1 MPDDPGQRRPRRRP
15 LTADHGGG
23 HGHGHSH
30 GGSVDWRSA
39 ASTRRALSVA
49 AAVIVGAAVVGLVT
63 WWPSGDVLLQ
73 SESVGFGTRVEGTVT
88 GASVAGCSY
97 APELL
102 CDEIAVEIT
111 SGPERGAT
119 TSLEFAL
126 DEPSPV
132 PAATLRA
139 GDDIVLNDAGPSVPT
154 VVRYSF
160 ADFQRS
166 TPLVALVV
174 LFAVVI
180 VIVGRWRGLLAL
192 IGLGASLAVVF
203 AFVLP
208 ALLRGSSPVG
218 VAVTG
223 ACVIALIALYL
234 AHGVTER
241 TTVALIGTVVSLALT
256 GALAAL
262 FASSAELT
270 GLASEESISLL
281 AFAPELDFRGL
292 LLAAVII
299 GSLGV
304 LDDVTVTQ
312 VSAVWELH
320 GADERLGFRRLY
332 AAAVRIGR
340 DHIASATNTLVL
352 AYTAAALPLL
362 LIFTQSGL
370 SVTQVVTT
378 ETVAVEVVQ
387 TLVGSIGLV
396 ASVPITTALAAWVV
410 TRR

>member
-1 MPDDPGQRRPRRRP
+1 M
-15 LTADHGGG
+15 ADG
-23 HGHGHSH
+23 HGHGH
-30 GGSVDWRSA
+30 GGDIDWRSA
-39 ASTRRALSVA
+39 ASTRRALTVA
-49 AAVIVGAAVVGLVT
+49 AAVVALAAVGGLVA
-63 WWPSGDVLLQ
+63 WWPSGDALVQ
-73 SESVGFGTRVEGTVT
+73 SEAFGFGSRVDGTVV
-88 GASVAGCSY
+88 GASVEGCSY
-97 APELL
+97 APDLL
-102 CDEIAVEIT
+102 CDLLEIEIA
-111 SGPERGAT
+111 SGDARGQT
-119 TSLEFAL
+119 TTLEFAL
-126 DEPSPV
+126 EEDSPV
-132 PAATLRA
+132 PAATLRT
-139 GDDIVLNDAGPSVPT
+139 GDEIVLIDAGPSVPT
-154 VVRYSF
+154 SVRYSF
-160 ADFQRS
+160 ADFQRE
-166 TPLVALVV
+166 TPLVLLGL
-174 LFAVVI
+174 LFAAVI
-180 VIVGRWRGLLAL
+180 IAVGRWRGLLAL
-192 IGLGASLAVVF
+192 LGLGASLAVVVG
-203 AFVLP
+203 FVLP

-234 AHGVTER
+234 AHGVSER
-241 TTVALIGTVVSLALT
+241 TTVALLGTVASLALT
-256 GALAAL
+256 GILAGI
-262 FASSAELT
+262 FASAAELT
-270 GLASEESISLL
+270 GLASEQSISLL
-281 AFAPELDFRGL
+281 AFAPSLDFRGL

-320 GADERLGFRRLY
+320 RADERQRFRDLY

-370 SVTQVVTT
+370 SLREVVTS

>member
-1 MPDDPGQRRPRRRP
+1 MPDEPSPPRRRP
-15 LTADHGGG
+15 LAAGHEGHAHGHRHGGA
-23 HGHGHSH
+23 
-30 GGSVDWRSA
+30 VDWRSA
-39 ASTRRALSVA
+39 ASTRRALTIAAALIVA
-49 AAVIVGAAVVGLVT
+49 AATVGLVT
-63 WWPSGDVLLQ
+63 WWPSGDVVLQ
-73 SESVGFGTRVEGTVT
+73 GETMGFGGRVDGTVT

-102 CDEIAVEIT
+102 CDQIEVEIT
-111 SGPERGAT
+111 AGPDQGRTA
-119 TSLEFAL
+119 SLEFAL
-126 DEPSPV
+126 EENSPV
-132 PAATLRA
+132 PAATLRR
-139 GDDIVLNDAGPSVPT
+139 GDDIVLNDAGPNVPAP
-154 VVRYSF
+154 VRYSF

-166 TPLVALVV
+166 APLVLLLV

-180 VIVGRWRGLLAL
+180 VAVGRWRGLLAL

-208 ALLRGSSPVG
+208 ALLRGSNPVG

-241 TTVALIGTVVSLALT
+241 TTVALLGTVASLALT
-256 GALAAL
+256 GVLAAV
-262 FASSAELT
+262 FASASELT
-270 GLASEESISLL
+270 GLASEESINLL
-281 AFAPELDFRGL
+281 AFAPDLDFRGL

-320 GADERLGFRRLY
+320 GADDRLGFRPLY
-332 AAAVRIGR
+332 ASAVRIGR

-370 SVTQVVTT
+370 SVSEVITT